1 MRVYYMSV
9 LPLVTLMLDRVDY
22 GLFAGGLPMG
32 ARRHGHEG
40 ALALLWNVVKCLCA
54 LVVTAKHSVDE
65 LFMQYF
71 YNLSLAFGGF
81 NPRPHRGSI
90 PGPHW
95 VTFVSRPLIFP
106 PLETILWAPMGNRL
120 IKMAV
125 PLYIDALPLVVL
137 PPQPAYLRLKLFQNT
152 SNLLTNF
159 GLLNI
164 GAAGFSQ
171 VTLPSSLVKAGTHY
185 ACVPGCDQ

>member
-95 VTFVSRPLIFP
+95 VTFISRPLICP
-106 PLETILWAPMGNRL
+106 PR
-120 IKMAV
+120 K
-125 PLYIDALPLVVL
+125 
-137 PPQPAYLRLKLFQNT
+137 KF
-152 SNLLTNF
+152 
-159 GLLNI
+159 
-164 GAAGFSQ
+164 
-171 VTLPSSLVKAGTHY
+171 
-185 ACVPGCDQ
+185 CGCPWMP